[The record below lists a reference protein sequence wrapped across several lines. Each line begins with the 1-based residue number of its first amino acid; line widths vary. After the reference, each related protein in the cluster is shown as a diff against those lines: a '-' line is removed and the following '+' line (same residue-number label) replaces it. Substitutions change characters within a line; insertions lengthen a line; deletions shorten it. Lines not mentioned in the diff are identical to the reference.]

1 MGIYLNPGGG
11 QFREARDFALY
22 VDKTGMIAELNQLV
36 RTPMKF
42 VCISR
47 PRRFGKSM
55 AVGMIGAYY
64 DRTVDA
70 KALFQ
75 GLTLARDPSFDTY
88 RGQFDVLRI
97 NMQDFLSRSK
107 NMDEMIA
114 RLTKK
119 LGVDLKRAYPETEF
133 FDETSLSDM
142 LEDVYGETGRAFIVL
157 IDEWDCIFREYKE
170 ATDAQRQYLDF
181 LRNLL
186 KDKEYI
192 ALAYMTGILPIK
204 KYGTHSALNMFT
216 EYSMERPLAFAP
228 YVGFTEAE
236 VRSLCEK
243 YDMSFSECR
252 AWYDGYRLKGVGS
265 VYSPRSVVTAMVNH
279 RFGSYWT
286 KTETYE
292 ALKVYIDMNFDGLS
306 DTVARLM
313 GGERVAVD
321 IQTFQNDMT
330 TFHTADDVLTLLIH
344 LGYLMYDE
352 DTGEVAIPNNEILG
366 EFVTATK
373 RGDQWDIVRKAL
385 EESDALLA
393 AILAGDEEKVAAGIE
408 RAHMETSHIKYNDE
422 NALSCTLSLALYT
435 ARKHYNVLREL
446 PTGKGFADLVLLP
459 RPMHGVRPA
468 LLVELKW
475 DASAETALRQIQEKQ
490 YVAALEGFAGE
501 AILVGISYDRKTRVH
516 SCRIEKMC
524 L

>member
-1 MGIYLNPGGG
+1 MGIYLNPGGKRF
-11 QFREARDFALY
+11 QIARNSEIY
-22 VDKTGMIAELNQLV
+22 VDKSGMIAALNRV
-36 RTPMKF
+36 VDTEDRF

-70 KALFQ
+70 RALFE
-75 GLTLARDPSFDTY
+75 GLEIAEDPSFDTY

-97 NMQDFLSRSK
+97 NMQDFLSPAKSIE
-107 NMDEMIA
+107 DMIA
-114 RLTKK
+114 GLTKK
-119 LGVDLKRAYPETEF
+119 LGMDLKRAYPETDF
-133 FDETSLSDM
+133 FDETRLTDI
-142 LEDVYGETGRAFIVL
+142 LENVYADTGRSFIIL

-170 ATDAQRQYLDF
+170 AAEAQRQYLDF

-216 EYSMERPLAFAP
+216 EYSMEDAGEFAP
-228 YVGFTEAE
+228 YVGFSDAE
-236 VRSLCEK
+236 TQTLCEHSGM
-243 YDMSFSECR
+243 DFAECR
-252 AWYDGYRLKGVGS
+252 AWYDGYYMPEAGHLYNPK
-265 VYSPRSVVTAMVNH
+265 SVVEAM
-279 RFGSYWT
+279 RRKKYGSYWIR
-286 KTETYE
+286 TETFE
-292 ALKVYIDMNFDGLS
+292 ALKIYIDMNFDGLR
-306 DTVARLM
+306 DTIIRLM
-313 GGERVAVD
+313 GGERASVNT
-321 IQTFQNDMT
+321 QTFQNDMT
-330 TFHTADDVLTLLIH
+330 SLASVDDVLTLLVH
-344 LGYLMYDE
+344 LGYLTYDE
-352 DTGEVAIPNNEILG
+352 GTKEVRIPNAEILG

-373 RGDQWDIVRKAL
+373 RGEQWSIVQKAL
-385 EESDALLA
+385 EESDKLLE
-393 AILAGDEEKVAAGIE
+393 AILAGDEEKVAEGIE

-446 PTGKGFADLVLLP
+446 PTGKGFADLAFLP

-468 LLVELKW
+468 ILVELKW
-475 DASAETALRQIQEKQ
+475 DESAETAIRQIHEKK

-501 AILVGISYDRKTRVH
+501 VILVGVSYDKKTRKH
-516 SCRIEKMC
+516 TCRIEKAM